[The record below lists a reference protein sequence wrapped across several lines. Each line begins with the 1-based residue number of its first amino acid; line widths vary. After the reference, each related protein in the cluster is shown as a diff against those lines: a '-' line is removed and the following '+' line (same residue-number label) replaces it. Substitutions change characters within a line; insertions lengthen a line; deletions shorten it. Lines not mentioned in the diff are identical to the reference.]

1 MSKTNAFWKNK
12 HGVTTIG
19 SKPNSAQGL
28 PPDNGQT
35 APLTSKEKYLE
46 KHAEELVTASRL
58 KIIEK
63 EHRSIGSI
71 LDQRQLCKLEEPK
84 ITRRATNRENADI
97 RVASRRTG
105 QGGDELREDA
115 EHAIEELIKKG
126 ISLTAL
132 QAENFQNEELI
143 WKAKANDP
151 NYTLKRR
158 YDEPDLQK
166 FRENLNSDQK
176 KIYKEKTRESL
187 FNLAQKYRDEMT
199 VMKEEMD
206 LAAIF
211 HPDANAH
218 RAHCL
223 YLLRLYKG
231 IRADTI
237 EDPVLRMLRDKVLLK
252 ERTFKIEEER
262 RELLLRMSNGEKI
275 DIDAIHAIDNQL
287 SAGLCNTVVK
297 KKPRPDLSI
306 PKVQPLQKKEY
317 IPLVERKKTLKKTNS
332 LGAGGI
338 DSLQPHVLTSI
349 PPVPPSKLS
358 QIQSKSA
365 IKSSND
371 DNIGGNTGNIDDNDT
386 KGNLASN
393 SVISGNPHTVTTQDT
408 NLKIFSKVKRSRLG
422 ASDPRV
428 CKYYYLNY
436 FIYYLIY

>member
-12 HGVTTIG
+12 NGVTVG
-19 SKPNSAQGL
+19 SKPNSAQRL
-28 PPDNGQT
+28 PHDNEQS

-58 KIIEK
+58 KLIEK

-71 LDQRQLCKLEEPK
+71 LDKRQLCKLEEPK

-97 RVASRRTG
+97 RVASRRSG
-105 QGGDELREDA
+105 AAGDELREDA
-115 EHAIEELIKKG
+115 EHAMEELIKKG

-143 WKAKANDP
+143 WKAKSNDP

-166 FRENLNSDQK
+166 FRENLNSEQK

-199 VMKEEMD
+199 VLKEEMD

-218 RAHCL
+218 RVHCL
-223 YLLRLYKG
+223 YLLKLYKG

-275 DIDAIHAIDNQL
+275 DIDAIHAIDNQI
-287 SAGLCNTVVK
+287 SAGLDNIKVIK
-297 KKPRPDLSI
+297 KARLDLSI
-306 PKVQPLQKKEY
+306 PKVQPLKKREY
-317 IPLVERKKTLKKTNS
+317 KPLASRNLTQTLTKSNS
-332 LGAGGI
+332 LGAGGF
-338 DSLQPHVLTSI
+338 DSLKPQVLTSI
-349 PPVPPSKLS
+349 PPVPPAKLQ
-358 QIQSKSA
+358 QIQNKSVT
-365 IKSSND
+365 KSTTD
-371 DNIGGNTGNIDDNDT
+371 IGENGNIDDNDT
-386 KGNLASN
+386 KGNLISN
-393 SVISGNPHTVTTQDT
+393 SMISGNPHTISTQDT
-408 NLKIFSKVKRSRLG
+408 NLKIFTKVKRSRLG
-422 ASDPRV
+422 AGDPRV
-428 CKYYYLNY
+428 
-436 FIYYLIY
+436 